1 MAGEREYVIEAL
13 AVPETIGDLHE
24 MLALVGR
31 ENSDVV
37 DMDLMMFETAVIE
50 IAANVVEHGRPEGQV
65 FYTFRLVLLDDR
77 IEASLSDSG
86 DELYDKPL
94 IATLPDE
101 MAERGRG
108 LALAEAVLDELVYER
123 LGGRN
128 TWTMVKLRS

>member
-1 MAGEREYVIEAL
+1 MAGESEYVIEAL

-24 MLALVGR
+24 LLALVGR
-31 ENSDVV
+31 ENADVSAT
-37 DMDLMMFETAVIE
+37 DLMMFETAVIE

-65 FYTFRLVLLDDR
+65 FYTFRLWLLDDR
-77 IEASLSDSG
+77 IEAALSDSG

-94 IATLPDE
+94 VATLPNE

-123 LGGRN
+123 RDERN
-128 TWTMVKLRS
+128 TWKMIKLRS